1 MTEPT
6 TNLADA
12 DPVRALIAEDEPL
25 LAQALQAELT
35 DAWPTLNI
43 VASVADGRT
52 AIDRLLTLRPDIA
65 FLDIRMPGA
74 TGLEVAQ
81 EVAEE
86 WGDPTTD
93 PLPLFVFV
101 TAYGEFAVDAFE
113 LAAVDFLLKP
123 VKAARVAQTVQR
135 LQARL
140 APAQDRSSRRDS
152 PVDEGSTPPARGQP
166 DQPDQLARLAAELGL
181 LLHAASGAGQAANA
195 APEPLRMIRAG
206 VGDTVRLIP
215 IDEVLLLEAADKYV
229 VVHTASRQDLIRES
243 LRDLLPRLDSR
254 QFVQIHRSSI
264 VNIDQVESAVRS
276 ETGKLSLRLRGSE
289 QRPVVSRLYRHLFQA
304 M

>member
-1 MTEPT
+1 MTDLT
-6 TNLADA
+6 TTTADA
-12 DPVRALIAEDEPL
+12 IPVRALIAEDEPL
-25 LAQALQAELT
+25 LAQALQAELS
-35 DAWPTLNI
+35 DAWPALSILAN
-43 VASVADGRT
+43 VADGRT
-52 AIDRLLTLRPDIA
+52 AIDRLLALRPDIA

-86 WGDPTTD
+86 WGDTTAD

-101 TAYGEFAVDAFE
+101 TAFGEFAVDAFE

-140 APAQDRSSRRDS
+140 AQLPGRSSRGDS
-152 PVDEGSTPPARGQP
+152 RVDADGPAFLPARGHP
-166 DQPDQLARLAAELGL
+166 DPLARLAAELGML
-181 LLHAASGAGQAANA
+181 LNAAAGAGQATLA

-254 QFVQIHRSSI
+254 RFVQIHRSSI